1 MLRQMPRNPPPP
13 QTSILP
19 QEMMIITRRHPVICQ
34 HLTRLHI
41 TTSYRPQNAPAQPT

>member
-1 MLRQMPRNPPPP
+1 
-13 QTSILP
+13 
-19 QEMMIITRRHPVICQ
+19 MMIITRRHLVICR